1 MTDIFV
7 RDSASFRDTSAYV
20 FRLGD
25 RIIRGLSERALNN
38 YLGAQKSGLM
48 ERAVEQG
55 LLIASTQLS
64 EDELLNIINQNSA
77 DQPQPSFGIKGIIG
91 ARGENFAAF
100 LEHPLVP
107 MITYPYEWCFEQLK
121 DAALQHL
128 KLQLLALEFDYELSD
143 ATAYNMQF
151 MANNP
156 LALHIDPPSLRP
168 YRPGRPWEAYN
179 QFCRQFLFPLLLEN
193 RKSVPFQ
200 RYYRGSLNGIDVN
213 DMAQILSPWQKWSSL
228 TVLIHLQ
235 LQASAIK
242 RTSSNVIGDKDAGAK
257 NTLKIPVISKSKYQ
271 TLLTNLQDV
280 IQGLTSKRSK
290 TYWADYAQIN
300 SYSDQQKQAKRK
312 FIQEQIENWGCSSIA
327 DIGGNTGEYSESALR
342 GGAKIALCLDSDIDA
357 LSVAYAKHKS
367 SDHGL
372 LPFVMDWSN
381 PSPSQG
387 WGGYERK
394 SLRDRMK
401 VDAVLALAIIHHIVI
416 GGNVPMMEF
425 IKQIF
430 SYSNRAIIEFVPKSD
445 PMVMGLLRH
454 REDIFSDYNEE
465 NFIDLLKQIA
475 KIKSI
480 YRFSDSKNIRDH
492 EGRVFQ
498 TDEFD
503 LGRVIYAAEKNLST
517 PYFLKY

>member
-1 MTDIFV
+1 MTDLLV
-7 RDSASFRDTSAYV
+7 RDSGSFRDSSAYL
-20 FRLGD
+20 FRFGN
-25 RIIRGLSERALNN
+25 RIIRGLSARALDN
-38 YLGAQKSGLM
+38 YLGALKSGLI

-55 LLIASTQLS
+55 LLIASTQLN
-64 EDELLNIINQNSA
+64 EDQLLNIVEQSSS
-77 DQPQPSFGIKGIIG
+77 DHPQPSVGRTGMIG

-151 MANNP
+151 NGNMALP
-156 LALHIDPPSLRP
+156 LHIDPPSLRP

-179 QFCRQFLFPLLLEN
+179 QFCRQFLYPLLLEN

-213 DMAQILSPWQKWSSL
+213 DMAQFLSPWQKWSSL
-228 TVLIHLQ
+228 TMLIHVQ

-242 RTSSNVIGDKDAGAK
+242 RSTSNDIGENNAAA
-257 NTLKIPVISKSKYQ
+257 NNRLKIPVISKSKYQ
-271 TLLTNLQDV
+271 TILTNLQDV
-280 IQGLTSKRSK
+280 IQGLKSQRSK

-312 FIQEQIENWGCSSIA
+312 FIKEKIEIWGCNTIA
-327 DIGGNTGEYSESALR
+327 DIGGNTGEYSEAALK

-357 LSVAYAKHKS
+357 VSVAYAKHRS

-372 LPFVMDWSN
+372 LPLVMDWSD

-425 IKQIF
+425 IKEIF

-465 NFIDLLKQIA
+465 NFVDLLKQIA
-475 KIKSI
+475 RIEGV
-480 YRFSDSKNIRDH
+480 YRFSDTKNIGGH
-492 EGRVFQ
+492 EGRVLHANNFNQ
-498 TDEFD
+498 
-503 LGRVIYAAEKNLST
+503 GRVIYAAEKI
-517 PYFLKY
+517 